1 MGLIDDR
8 YRKMFMMD
16 YATKNQGGGLFGTQ
30 NQGGLFGN
38 FANVNP
44 NLILGSMIAGGG
56 IQGKDPFSSFAP
68 ALFKTGQ
75 IQGQF
80 AQMNEMRKRAE
91 DREKKRKFFELL
103 PEDSPY
109 RKVAESGFYNIAA
122 SEFLK
127 GKARTSADAIKAAK
141 DASKFITSQENIL
154 FDKYSTHKTVQSFNE
169 SSVQL
174 KKMLSALEEGTGAGD
189 VAAIFA
195 FMKTLDPNSV
205 VRESEFEVAEGTGG
219 AKLASFEKAWQW
231 WKKLRKGERLTD
243 REKENFKKA
252 AIGFHAGDQSAVD
265 NIKSSYMKKITNQG
279 LNPDNIFVDA
289 DIRPNE
295 IDVTIA
301 EGPAKQHIKQ
311 IKQRLPFG
319 TKLVD
324 YSNGYYYFELPDGRR
339 FRTKGLK

>member
-1 MGLIDDR
+1 MPIDDR

-16 YATKNQGGGLFGTQ
+16 YATKNKGGGLFGTQ

-109 RKVAESGFYNIAA
+109 RKVAESGFYDIAA

-219 AKLASFEKAWQW
+219 STLLSFEKAFQKWQKLKTIGHKN
-231 WKKLRKGERLTD
+231 KKWSR
-243 REKENFKKA
+243 
-252 AIGFHAGDQSAVD
+252 Q
-265 NIKSSYMKKITNQG
+265 TN
-279 LNPDNIFVDA
+279 
-289 DIRPNE
+289 
-295 IDVTIA
+295 
-301 EGPAKQHIKQ
+301 
-311 IKQRLPFG
+311 
-319 TKLVD
+319 
-324 YSNGYYYFELPDGRR
+324 
-339 FRTKGLK
+339 

>member
-1 MGLIDDR
+1 MAIDDR
-8 YRKMFMMD
+8 YRKMLMMD
-16 YATKNQGGGLFGTQ
+16 YATKNPSGLLGNQQG
-30 NQGGLFGN
+30 GGLFGN

-44 NLILGSMIAGGG
+44 NLLLGSMIAGAG

-109 RKVAESGFYNIAA
+109 RKVAQSGFYDIAA

-127 GKARTSADAIKAAK
+127 QKTNTSAAAIKAAK
-141 DASKFITSQENIL
+141 EAEKFITTQENEL
-154 FDKYSTHKTVQSFNE
+154 FKSYASDKTVQAFNE

-174 KKMLSALEEGTGAGD
+174 KKMLSALEENNGAGD
-189 VAAIFA
+189 VAAVFA
-195 FMKTLDPNSV
+195 FMKTLDPRSV

-219 AKLASFEKAWQW
+219 SRLVSFEKAYQQ

-252 AIGFHAGDQSAVD
+252 AISFWGSDQSAID
-265 NIKSSYMKKITNQG
+265 NIKSGYMKKITNQG
-279 LNPDNIFVDA
+279 LNAENIFVDA
-289 DIRPNE
+289 DIRPSE

-301 EGPAKQHIKQ
+301 EGPRNEIVKTMKQK
-311 IKQRLPFG
+311 LPFG

-324 YSNGYYYFELPDGRR
+324 YAQGYYYFELPDGRR